1 MHCLFSFV
9 MDNSSFKQLEFW
21 ACPTIL
27 GELDFCFVSF
37 GTHGLHCLS
46 SFVIEIF
53 SSRQKGFSACPIFLN
68 QLHCFIRHAWFALA
82 VFSRDGMFLLDAV
95 GILSLSNY
103 SWTIRLQIVSLS
115 TYNMYCENF
124 CPRQLEFWACPY
136 ILDQLDCF
144 VRHAWFPLSVFSCDE
159 KFMLEAIFWGYPIIL
174 GQLDR
179 ILLCLVMET
188 FCRRH
193 LEF

>member
-1 MHCLFSFV
+1 MTDCLFRHVWYALWKFEPKTVGILSL
-9 MDNSSFKQLEFW
+9 SIYSWSIGLFW
-21 ACPTIL
+21 
-27 GELDFCFVSF
+27 
-37 GTHGLHCLS
+37 
-46 SFVIEIF
+46 
-53 SSRQKGFSACPIFLN
+53 
-68 QLHCFIRHAWFALA
+68 RHAWFALS
-82 VFSRDGMFLLDAV
+82 VFFCEGNFFLEAV

-103 SWTIRLQIVSLS
+103 SWTIRLQIIYLG
-115 TYNMYCENF
+115 TYGMHCENF
-124 CPRQLEFWACPY
+124 CLRQLEFWACPY